1 MNNAT
6 TSGAR
11 PTILLLEDEMLPAL
25 VVEGV
30 LSDAGYDVVGPVP
43 NVEQALELLRGSRVD
58 AAILDLNLHGTF
70 SYDVG
75 NRCDA
80 LGIPWGVTTGY
91 EPQTL
96 DLAARD
102 IPILVKPFTEAQ
114 LLAMVAG
121 LLGR

>member
-1 MNNAT
+1 MNTITAT
-6 TSGAR
+6 GAR

-43 NVEQALELLRGSRVD
+43 NAEQALQLLRGSRVD

-75 NRCDA
+75 NRCDE

-96 DLAARD
+96 DLAARN
-102 IPILVKPFTEAQ
+102 IPILVKPFTDEQ
-114 LLAMVAG
+114 LLEMVAR